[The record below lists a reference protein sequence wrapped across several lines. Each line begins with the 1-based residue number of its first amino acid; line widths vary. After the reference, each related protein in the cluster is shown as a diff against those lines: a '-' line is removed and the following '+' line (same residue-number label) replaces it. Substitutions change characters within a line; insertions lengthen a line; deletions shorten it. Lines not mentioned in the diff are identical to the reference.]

1 MKVSSKKLIDLIQLL
16 VKAHA
21 ISIKMKDRQAT
32 LSKDDR
38 ETLEALNLNEQNID
52 QLTSV
57 TFKKPDEF
65 LRLFLVNNDD
75 LENFLNFLLR
85 VQKLPNEQVIFHRLF
100 EFYLEKIL
108 ELRAGEQ
115 TEEAQYKIEEYQRKI
130 MDNLESQDRK
140 YDKNH
145 LLVLFKMNEFD
156 QGIVYLCKVL
166 EMRDDLLN
174 FYINRKNDK
183 EIIELCKQYGAEQVN
198 LWIHAL
204 KYFAKPENK
213 RETLIPEMLK
223 YLEQIHTLSP
233 LLILSILS
241 KNKNIE
247 YRYVKDFFLNKL
259 RQDKTS
265 IDKDR
270 EVVTRNTKKAN
281 ESRN

>member
-1 MKVSSKKLIDLIQLL
+1 M
-16 VKAHA
+16 
-21 ISIKMKDRQAT
+21 
-32 LSKDDR
+32 
-38 ETLEALNLNEQNID
+38 
-52 QLTSV
+52 

-115 TEEAQYKIEEYQRKI
+115 TEETQYKVEEYQRKI

-183 EIIELCKQYGAEQVN
+183 EIIELCKQYGAE
-198 LWIHAL
+198 
-204 KYFAKPENK
+204 
-213 RETLIPEMLK
+213 
-223 YLEQIHTLSP
+223 
-233 LLILSILS
+233 
-241 KNKNIE
+241 
-247 YRYVKDFFLNKL
+247 
-259 RQDKTS
+259 
-265 IDKDR
+265 
-270 EVVTRNTKKAN
+270 
-281 ESRN
+281 